1 MVTSQT
7 PSPGARVPTQTTVR
21 LFFYESEQGESV
33 EVPDVLGLSMRDAS
47 TRLAD
52 DGLRIT
58 IVGSGLAVKQV
69 PAAGVQI
76 PKGSAVE
83 VIFSL

>member
-1 MVTSQT
+1 M
-7 PSPGARVPTQTTVR
+7 
-21 LFFYESEQGESV
+21 